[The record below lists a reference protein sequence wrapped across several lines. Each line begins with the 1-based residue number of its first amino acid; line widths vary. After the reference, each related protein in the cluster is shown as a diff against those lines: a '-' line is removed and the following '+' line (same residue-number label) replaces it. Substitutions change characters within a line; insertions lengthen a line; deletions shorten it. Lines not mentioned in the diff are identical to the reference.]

1 MGLSI
6 GDVENIT
13 GISKDRLRYYEEKNL
28 ITPRR
33 DADNSYRTYDL
44 EEVLKLLGIQMY
56 RSMDLGVKDIQK
68 IQESDTIDGIYD
80 VFKNRQ
86 KDLEQQIA
94 ELQKQKDSVSRSIE
108 DCEKITKYLGSLTLK
123 KVRSF
128 RLIDKIDDIIS
139 SEAGEKFRTES
150 NEQMVILRSFVRR
163 LELTPEGIGAN
174 EVFVAEETGD
184 DDIECVYTVVRDSLE
199 HDPMMETYVK
209 CMNWVDE
216 NNIKL
221 DRYCYIRPLLVSH
234 LGKCTES
241 FLEVF
246 VPILK

>member
-6 GDVENIT
+6 GDVEKIT

-28 ITPRR
+28 ITPGR
-33 DADNSYRTYDL
+33 DTINSYRTYDP
-44 EEVLKLLGIQMY
+44 EEVLKLFGIQMY

-68 IQESDTIDGIYD
+68 IQESDTIAGIYD

-86 KDLEQQIA
+86 MELEQQIA

-108 DCEKITKYLGSLTLK
+108 DCEKITKYLGDLTLK

-128 RLIDKIDDIIS
+128 RLIDKVDDIVS
-139 SEAGEKFRTES
+139 SDAGDKFRTES
-150 NEQMVILRSFVRR
+150 DEQMIILRSFVRR

-174 EVFVAEETGD
+174 EVFVAEETQD

-199 HDPMMETYVK
+199 YDPMMETYVK
-209 CMNWVDE
+209 CMNWVSE

-234 LGKCTES
+234 LGKCIES

>member
-6 GDVENIT
+6 GDVEKIT

-28 ITPRR
+28 ITPGRNT
-33 DADNSYRTYDL
+33 DNSYRTYDL

-56 RSMDLGVKDIQK
+56 RSMDLGVKEIQK

-80 VFKNRQ
+80 VFQNRQ
-86 KDLEQQIA
+86 KELEQQIS

-108 DCEKITKYLGSLTLK
+108 DCEKITKYLGEITLK
-123 KVRSF
+123 KVRAF
-128 RLIDKIDDIIS
+128 KLIDKIDDIIS
-139 SEAGEKFRTES
+139 SDAGEKFRTES
-150 NEQMVILRSFVRR
+150 DEQMIILRSFVRR
-163 LELTPEGIGAN
+163 LELTSNGIGEN
-174 EVFVAEETGD
+174 TVFVAEETGD
-184 DDIECVYTVVRDSLE
+184 DDIECVYTVVKDSLE

-209 CMNWVDE
+209 CMSWITE

-221 DRYCYIRPLLVSH
+221 DRYCYIKPLLVSH

>member
-6 GDVENIT
+6 GDVEKIT
-13 GISKDRLRYYEEKNL
+13 GISKDRLRYYEEKDL
-28 ITPRR
+28 ITPDR
-33 DADNSYRTYDL
+33 DSDNSYRTYGL

-56 RSMDLGVKDIQK
+56 RSMDLGVKEIQRIQK
-68 IQESDTIDGIYD
+68 SDTIEGIYD

-86 KDLEQQIA
+86 NELDQQIA

-139 SEAGEKFRTES
+139 SDAGEKFRTES
-150 NEQMVILRSFVRR
+150 DEQMVILRSFVRR
-163 LELTPEGIGAN
+163 LKLTPEGIGGN
-174 EVFVAEETGD
+174 EVFVAEETHD
-184 DDIECVYTVVRDSLE
+184 DDIECVYTVVRDSID

-209 CMNWVDE
+209 CMNWVAK

-221 DRYCYIRPLLVSH
+221 DKYCYIRPLIVSH

-246 VPILK
+246 VPIIK

>member
-6 GDVENIT
+6 GDVEKIT

-28 ITPRR
+28 ITPDR
-33 DADNSYRTYDL
+33 DSDNSYRTYGL

-56 RSMDLGVKDIQK
+56 RSMDLGVREIQR
-68 IQESDTIDGIYD
+68 IQESDTIEGIYD

-86 KDLEQQIA
+86 NELDQQI
-94 ELQKQKDSVSRSIE
+94 EKLQKQKDSVSRSIE
-108 DCEKITKYLGSLTLK
+108 DCEKITKYLGDFRLK

-128 RLIDKIDDIIS
+128 RLIDKIDDIMS
-139 SEAGEKFRTES
+139 SDVREKFRTES
-150 NEQMVILRSFVRR
+150 DEQMIILRSFVRR
-163 LELTPEGIGAN
+163 LELTPEGIGGN
-174 EVFVAEETGD
+174 EVFVAEETSD
-184 DDIECVYTVVRDSLE
+184 DDIECVYTVVRDGPE

-209 CMNWVDE
+209 CMSWVAE

-221 DRYCYIRPLLVSH
+221 DKYCYIRPLIVSH

-246 VPILK
+246 VPIIK